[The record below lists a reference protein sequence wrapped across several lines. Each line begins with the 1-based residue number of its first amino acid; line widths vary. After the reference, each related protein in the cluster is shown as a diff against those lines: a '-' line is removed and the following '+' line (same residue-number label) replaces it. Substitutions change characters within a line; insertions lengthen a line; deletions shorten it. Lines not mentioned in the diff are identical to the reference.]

1 VATELKELFGHL
13 AGYAAVLGFVVV
25 VTLVVWLARK
35 GVLRKAGPFEF
46 RAPDGNATRSESNT
60 RDADGGGSDPRPA
73 GVVRLYDVV
82 NAKQFYA
89 EIAPNYDL
97 NNSANLLAT
106 HMEVIERIKQVRAP
120 KRRLQVL
127 DLGSGTGE
135 RVATFFLNDPRVR
148 WTAIDFCQAMV
159 GRFQQHLA
167 GRPLGQ
173 RPSVYNED
181 LNNVHHLLPRGA
193 YDVVLLNLVLS
204 SMPEL
209 PDFRQISKLV
219 APGGRLIISDINP
232 SYARAHPHY
241 KATTAD
247 ADLVALRIHPV
258 EPLEVATRAKEAGL
272 HLSEMG
278 RIGSAD
284 TSYSFIVVF
293 ANAVR
298 PGKGYD
304 SPDTR
309 TRPA

>member
-1 VATELKELFGHL
+1 MATELKELFGHL
-13 AGYAAVLGFVVV
+13 AGYAAVVGFVVV

-46 RAPDGNATRSESNT
+46 RAPDGNAARAEST
-60 RDADGGGSDPRPA
+60 RDEDCGGSDLRPA
-73 GVVRLYDVV
+73 GVVRLYDVG
-82 NAKQFYA
+82 NAKQFYT

-106 HMEVIERIKQVRAP
+106 HMEVIERIKQARAP

-167 GRPLGQ
+167 GRPLDQ

-232 SYARAHPHY
+232 SYARTHPHY

-247 ADLVALRIHPV
+247 SDLVALRIHPV

-293 ANAVR
+293 ANTVR

>member
-1 VATELKELFGHL
+1 MANELRELFGHH
-13 AGYAAVLGFVVV
+13 AGYAAVVGFVVV
-25 VTLVVWLARK
+25 VTSVIWLARK

-46 RAPDGNATRSESNT
+46 RAPEGKAGRSEPST
-60 RDADGGGSDPRPA
+60 SDGGSGDLRTA
-73 GVVRLYDVV
+73 GVARLYDVKD
-82 NAKQFYA
+82 AKQFYT
-89 EIAPNYDL
+89 EIAPNYDS

-106 HMEVIERIKQVRAP
+106 HMEVIERIKQLRAP

-135 RVATFFLNDPRVR
+135 RVATYFLNDPRVR

-159 GRFQQHLA
+159 GQFHQRLA
-167 GRPLGQ
+167 GRPLDQ
-173 RPSVYNED
+173 RPSIYNED

-204 SMPEL
+204 SMSDL
-209 PDFRQISKLV
+209 PDFRQISQLV

-241 KATTAD
+241 RAATPD
-247 ADLVALRIHPV
+247 SDWVALRIHPV

-272 HLSEMG
+272 LLSEMG

-284 TSYSFIVVF
+284 TSYSFIAVF
-293 ANAVR
+293 ANTVR
-298 PGKGYD
+298 PGEGHD